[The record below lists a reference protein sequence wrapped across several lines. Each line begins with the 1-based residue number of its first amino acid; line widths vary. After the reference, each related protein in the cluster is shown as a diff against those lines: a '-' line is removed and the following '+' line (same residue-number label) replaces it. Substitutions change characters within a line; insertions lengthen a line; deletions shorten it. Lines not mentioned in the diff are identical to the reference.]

1 MLRSRSR
8 IVRGVVAGLGLVAVF
23 VILNWA
29 VASWVLWR
37 QYTTWVDCVA
47 TARWPMQA
55 GVLEIEVKKTSAKEG
70 EKGYRGVL
78 LRDPSVTSLEVSM
91 PGKGVYPLLVWSEG
105 ESLQLASVSKGSHFY
120 AREADLAEIK
130 TALGEL
136 SAALPQ
142 PGVGERVSASLAA
155 RPLVTGVKVVDGGLS
170 WRIASAVGT
179 VWTGGAAGLREADI
193 QFGGWQGSLVWRAQ
207 PDPSEGK
214 LASSLPG
221 QEVPANEWALGI
233 AETIR
238 MLAFQFS
245 PVPVEPDEIR
255 RSGRGWLEIRNG
267 HRQMLV
273 EGTPYEMGFQHG
285 SLAPENIRRA
295 ANRLVYGV
303 GLLYSLEQGKWF
315 PGAARELVERQRPFI
330 APAYFEEMK
339 GLAEGAKLPL
349 DLVQATNIFP
359 EFFHCSGVALMGNAT
374 VGGEL
379 LHARVL
385 DYMTEVGL
393 QDEAVV
399 MAVAGSGV
407 NRFVTVGYLGFIGSV
422 TGMNEKQVAIG
433 EMGGRGEGDWD
444 GVPMS
449 LLIRQSLETCDTL
462 ADVERLMRESP
473 RTCEYYYLIT
483 DGKGP
488 SALGIAA
495 TPKKFETFGPGV
507 WNEQLNQPVE
517 DAVLVSGTGRYEELV
532 KRVRSGY
539 GKIDRDGLI
548 EIIKRPVAMRS
559 NLHNVVFQPQSLR
572 LSVADAIRGGPA
584 CDQPYRTYTWSD
596 LFATQPPV
604 DGSVSNASAM
614 IRP

>member
-1 MLRSRSR
+1 MLRPRSR
-8 IVRGVVAGLGLVAVF
+8 FVRGVAAGLGLVAVF

-29 VASWVLWR
+29 VASWVLWQ
-37 QYTTWVDCVA
+37 QYASWVDCVA
-47 TARWPMQA
+47 TARWPMRA
-55 GVLEIEVKKTSAKEG
+55 GVLEIEAKKTSAKEG

-78 LRDPSVTSLEVSM
+78 LRDPSATSLEVSM
-91 PGKGVYPLLVWSEG
+91 PGKGVYPLLFWSEG
-105 ESLQLASVSKGSHFY
+105 ESLHLASESKGSHFY
-120 AREADLAEIK
+120 TREADLAEIK

-136 SAALPQ
+136 GVVLPQ
-142 PGVGERVSASLAA
+142 PGIGEKLLASLVA
-155 RPLVTGVKVVDGGLS
+155 RPFVTGVKVVDGGLS
-170 WRIASAVGT
+170 WRISSAVGT
-179 VWTGGAAGLREADI
+179 VWTGGGAGLREADI
-193 QFGGWQGSLVWRAQ
+193 QVAGWQGSLVWRGQA
-207 PDPSEGK
+207 DPSEGK
-214 LASSLPG
+214 QASSLPG

-245 PVPVEPDEIR
+245 PVPVEQDEVR

-303 GLLYSLEQGKWF
+303 GLLYSLERGQWF
-315 PGAARELVERQRPFI
+315 PQAARELVARQRPFI

-339 GLAEGAKLPL
+339 GLAEGAGLPL

-359 EFFHCSGVALMGNAT
+359 EFFHCSGAALMGNAT

-596 LFATQPPV
+596 LFSAQPPV
-604 DGSVSNASAM
+604 DGSVSNASVM
-614 IRP
+614 VRP

>member
-1 MLRSRSR
+1 
-8 IVRGVVAGLGLVAVF
+8 VATF

-29 VASWVLWR
+29 VASWVIWQR
-37 QYTTWVDCVA
+37 YTTWVDGVA
-47 TARWPMQA
+47 VARWPMQS
-55 GVLEIEVKKTSAKEG
+55 GVLEIEAKKTSAKED
-70 EKGYRGVL
+70 EKGYRAL
-78 LRDPSVTSLEVSM
+78 LVRNSAGTSLELSM
-91 PGKGVYPLLVWSEG
+91 PGKGVYPLVCWSEG
-105 ESLQLASVSKGSHFY
+105 TSLHLASISKGSHFY
-120 AREADLAEIK
+120 TPEADISEIG
-130 TALGEL
+130 ASLQELG
-136 SAALPQ
+136 AALPH
-142 PGVGERVSASLAA
+142 PGLVGKIMAA
-155 RPLVTGVKVVDGGLS
+155 FVIRPLVTGVRIVDGELS
-170 WRIASAVGT
+170 WRISSAVGT
-179 VWTGGAAGLREADI
+179 MWTGGAAGVREADI
-193 QFGGWQGSLVWRAQ
+193 RFAGWQGHLVWQDEASASAGK
-207 PDPSEGK
+207 PDP
-214 LASSLPG
+214 LPPG
-221 QEVPANEWALGI
+221 LEVPASEWVLGV
-233 AETIR
+233 AESIR
-238 MLAFQFS
+238 MLTFQIT
-245 PVPVEPDEIR
+245 PVAVEADELR
-255 RSGRGWLEIRNG
+255 RSGRGWLEVRNG

-303 GLLYSLEQGKWF
+303 GLLYSLERGQWF
-315 PGAARELVERQRPFI
+315 PQAARELVERQRPFI

-339 GLAEGAKLPL
+339 GLAEGAGLPL

-359 EFFHCSGVALMGNAT
+359 EFFHCSGAALMGNAT

-393 QDEAVV
+393 QEEAVV
-399 MAVAGSGV
+399 MAVAGTGV

-422 TGMNEKQVAIG
+422 TGMNDKQVAIG
-433 EMGGRGEGDWD
+433 EMGGKGEGDWD

-495 TPKKFETFGPGV
+495 TPTKFETFGPGD
-507 WNEQLNQPVE
+507 WNEQLNQPVD
-517 DAVLVSGTGRYEELV
+517 DAVLLSGKGRYEELV
-532 KRVRSGY
+532 KRVRDGY

-559 NLHNVVFQPQSLR
+559 NLHNVIFQPQSLR
-572 LSVADAIRGGPA
+572 LSVADATRGGAA
-584 CDQPYRTYTWSD
+584 CDQPYRTYTWSE
-596 LFATQPPV
+596 LFSGQPPV
-604 DGSVSNASAM
+604 EGIIPGSSAM
-614 IRP
+614 VRP